1 MGINII
7 IYLNQVLDRV
17 IEQVLTERQLFSK
30 VINDYLLCVLT
41 LSLLVDDD
49 DTEETFAQ
57 NRICYIIVGE
67 VVESISSNFDCFDLI
82 YDERIY
88 LCKPVHRLRP
98 RLLVSS
104 CTSYYLYLKLFD
116 KNQTINLSFTSPP
129 RRDLV

>member
-49 DTEETFAQ
+49 DHDDDDTEETFA
-57 NRICYIIVGE
+57 
-67 VVESISSNFDCFDLI
+67 
-82 YDERIY
+82 
-88 LCKPVHRLRP
+88 
-98 RLLVSS
+98 
-104 CTSYYLYLKLFD
+104 
-116 KNQTINLSFTSPP
+116 
-129 RRDLV
+129 